1 MGPSRDGVLIPSDD
15 KEDEGGR
22 ESEQF
27 VGLGGGKASK
37 KYSNQRKMNYS
48 VMIGSV
54 EDEAS
59 HLFADFEVN
68 YSVSKRTW
76 HLKTRLFT
84 WPMNTFVSWV
94 MHQCALCIFT
104 KSGPLS
110 NQANIR
116 CIAHAGYF
124 DTLRRYKK
132 TIKIWGKRP
141 WSFPST
147 AYCCLF
153 NTCLLWKTTRH
164 RLVQSV

>member
-1 MGPSRDGVLIPSDD
+1 MFRLTPSFLTAMGPSRDGVLIPSDD

-68 YSVSKRTW
+68 YFVTKRSW
-76 HLKTRLFT
+76 HLKIRLF
-84 WPMNTFVSWV
+84 
-94 MHQCALCIFT
+94 I
-104 KSGPLS
+104 
-110 NQANIR
+110 
-116 CIAHAGYF
+116 
-124 DTLRRYKK
+124 
-132 TIKIWGKRP
+132 
-141 WSFPST
+141 
-147 AYCCLF
+147 
-153 NTCLLWKTTRH
+153 
-164 RLVQSV
+164 

>member
-15 KEDEGGR
+15 KEDEGER

-68 YSVSKRTW
+68 YSSVPNKRNSHNKSTKEPPT
-76 HLKTRLFT
+76 LKLISAT
-84 WPMNTFVSWV
+84 
-94 MHQCALCIFT
+94 H
-104 KSGPLS
+104 
-110 NQANIR
+110 
-116 CIAHAGYF
+116 
-124 DTLRRYKK
+124 
-132 TIKIWGKRP
+132 KI
-141 WSFPST
+141 ST
-147 AYCCLF
+147 TGDQF
-153 NTCLLWKTTRH
+153 
-164 RLVQSV
+164 QFFQ

>member
-15 KEDEGGR
+15 KEDEGER

-68 YSVSKRTW
+68 YYVKQEQGSAE
-76 HLKTRLFT
+76 F
-84 WPMNTFVSWV
+84 
-94 MHQCALCIFT
+94 A
-104 KSGPLS
+104 KS
-110 NQANIR
+110 R
-116 CIAHAGYF
+116 C
-124 DTLRRYKK
+124 
-132 TIKIWGKRP
+132 
-141 WSFPST
+141 
-147 AYCCLF
+147 
-153 NTCLLWKTTRH
+153 TTSGFFIDH
-164 RLVQSV
+164 FFGSEV